1 MDRSDSQPVSRQDLV
16 QALRDSY
23 EIVLEADIPER
34 FESTAFELVLQ
45 ELLDYEA
52 E

>member
-1 MDRSDSQPVSRQDLV
+1 MDSPDSQPVSRQDLV

-34 FESTAFELVLQ
+34 FESKAFELVLQ

>member
-1 MDRSDSQPVSRQDLV
+1 MASPEGQPVKRQDLV

-23 EIVLEADIPER
+23 EIVIEADIPER
-34 FESTAFELVLQ
+34 FEPVAYELVLQ
-45 ELLDYEA
+45 ELLEYES

>member
-1 MDRSDSQPVSRQDLV
+1 MDSPESQPVSRQDLV

-45 ELLDYEA
+45 ELLDYES

>member
-1 MDRSDSQPVSRQDLV
+1 MDSSDSQPVKRQDLV

-34 FESTAFELVLQ
+34 FESAAFELVLQ
-45 ELLDYEA
+45 ELLDYES

>member
-1 MDRSDSQPVSRQDLV
+1 MSPTEGQPVKRQDLV

-23 EIVLEADIPER
+23 EIVIEADIPER
-34 FESTAFELVLQ
+34 FEPAAFELVLQ
-45 ELLDYEA
+45 ELLEYES